1 MDFKYEMIEFNNDI
15 PIKLYNGKVV
25 QIHDD
30 PEHITSIS
38 KHWHSNIEIFYIIS
52 GSVNIWVNSKKY
64 DLCNDNL
71 IVININEIHSSQYSQ
86 SGDGV
91 LLQIPYE
98 FVKTYYPDIDNIS
111 FTCNSLLEVDSSE
124 KYFKLKT
131 MLKEIDYIYN
141 ERKDGYVLK
150 SYSLVFDILF
160 ELVTNFSITRSAK
173 EHIKSKKNLD
183 RLTQIIDYIKDNRK
197 TDLTLEEVAEK
208 FNLTPQY
215 LSNYFKKYMGIS
227 YKKYL
232 ITLRLES
239 AYKELVNT
247 DLSIVNIAVEN
258 GFPDSKAFNK
268 IFREVYGSTP
278 MEYRKNFKI
287 H

>member
-1 MDFKYEMIEFNNDI
+1 MDFKHEIIEFNDDI

-30 PEHITSIS
+30 PEYITSIS
-38 KHWHSNIEIFYIIS
+38 KHWHSSIEIFYIIS
-52 GSVNIWVNSKKY
+52 GSVNIWVNSEKY
-64 DLCNDNL
+64 ELCNDNL
-71 IVININEIHSSQYSQ
+71 MVININEIHSSQYAQ

-98 FVKTYYPDIDNIS
+98 FVKTYYPNIDNIS
-111 FTCNSLLEVDSSE
+111 FICNSLLEIDSSE
-124 KYFKLKT
+124 KYSKLKS

-160 ELVTNFSITRSAK
+160 ELVTNFSINRPAK
-173 EHIKSKKNLD
+173 ESIKSKRNLD

-215 LSNYFKKYMGIS
+215 LSNYFKKYIGIS

-239 AYKELVNT
+239 AYRELVNT
-247 DLSIVNIAVEN
+247 DLSIVNIALEN

-268 IFREVYGSTP
+268 IFKEVYGVTP
-278 MEYRKNFKI
+278 MEYRKNFKT